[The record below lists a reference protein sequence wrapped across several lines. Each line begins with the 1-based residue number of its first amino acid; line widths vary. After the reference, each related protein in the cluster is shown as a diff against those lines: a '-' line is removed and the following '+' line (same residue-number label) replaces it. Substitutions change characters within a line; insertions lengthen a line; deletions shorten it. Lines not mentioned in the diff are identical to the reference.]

1 MTPPGSRSATAA
13 ATSPPRRASATHRV
27 APRRAPSRQSPAPR
41 RISGPVAPAQRPPRR
56 SARVTPSERLA
67 AVLRSLPDHPLL
79 DRIVRGRFWIPLL
92 GVMLVGIVAM
102 QVELLKLNASTGR
115 SIELISS
122 LQSRNDM
129 LRADVASASNPD
141 RIERLASRMGM
152 TMPGPEAITF
162 VSARSASL
170 GRAISGIHLPDAAV
184 FQAAAQASGA
194 TATQSG
200 QAATQTNG
208 QATTQPN
215 GQASTPTSG
224 QAGTPTSGQTGTPTS
239 GSSTPGA
246 PPATVP

>member
-13 ATSPPRRASATHRV
+13 APSPPKRASATPRV
-27 APRRAPSRQSPAPR
+27 APRRAPSRHSPPTR
-41 RISGPVAPAQRPPRR
+41 RISGPLAPAQHPQRR
-56 SARVTPSERLA
+56 SARAAPSGRLA
-67 AVLRSLPDHPLL
+67 AFLRALPDHPLL

-122 LQSRNDM
+122 LQGRNDM
-129 LRADVASASNPD
+129 LRAEVASASNPD
-141 RIERLASRMGM
+141 RIERLAGRLGM

-162 VSARSASL
+162 VSAHSASV

-194 TATQSG
+194 TATQPNG
-200 QAATQTNG
+200 QAATQ
-208 QATTQPN
+208 
-215 GQASTPTSG
+215 TSG
-224 QAGTPTSGQTGTPTS
+224 QAGTPTGGQAGTQTS
-239 GSSTPGA
+239 SQAGTQTSTSSTPGA